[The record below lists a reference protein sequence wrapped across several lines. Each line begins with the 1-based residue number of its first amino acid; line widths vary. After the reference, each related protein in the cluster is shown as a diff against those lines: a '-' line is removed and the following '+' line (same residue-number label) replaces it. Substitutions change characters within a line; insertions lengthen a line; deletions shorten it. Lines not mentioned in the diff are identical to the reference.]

1 MAPCLIC
8 YFILV
13 LSYIEKKW
21 LLIRNL
27 ATIQN
32 CMKNFSVLILWME
45 VSNCWKMVEF
55 PKSSVK
61 IKNCK
66 TFYEGQTGNHVKEII
81 QPLHHPSP
89 QSDKSYYSSGTKSF
103 LRKYTEIYKHLLS
116 RCFKNTVLG
125 RPEMMQ
131 YKSFF
136 WHQTE
141 KCWLENLKSE
151 KGFWLCC
158 KA

>member
-55 PKSSVK
+55 PKSSIK

-89 QSDKSYYSSGTKSF
+89 QSDKSYYSSGTKIF

-116 RCFKNTVLG
+116 RCFKNAVLEG
-125 RPEMMQ
+125 PEMMQ
-131 YKSFF
+131 YKCVF
-136 WHQTE
+136 WHQTD
-141 KCWLENLKSE
+141 KCWLENM
-151 KGFWLCC
+151 
-158 KA
+158 